1 MTITNLLLI
10 VGLVLTIPILVLTGI
25 LSIVKIIE
33 TKKED
38 EMNSELK
45 KEDLLKLLKES
56 TENFNKWVTSMTSII
71 ESIEYLDS
79 SKKTMEDLD
88 LTLANLKKE
97 EREDN

>member
-1 MTITNLLLI
+1 
-10 VGLVLTIPILVLTGI
+10 
-25 LSIVKIIE
+25 
-33 TKKED
+33 
-38 EMNSELK
+38 MNGELK

-56 TENFNKWVTSMTSII
+56 TENFNKWVASMTNII
-71 ESIEYLDS
+71 ESIEHLES

>member
-10 VGLVLTIPILVLTGI
+10 VGLVLTIPILVLTGM

-56 TENFNKWVTSMTSII
+56 TENFNKWVTSMTSTI

>member
-10 VGLVLTIPILVLTGI
+10 VGLVLTIPILVLTGM

-38 EMNSELK
+38 EMNCELK

-56 TENFNKWVTSMTSII
+56 TENFNKWVASMTNII

-79 SKKTMEDLD
+79 SKKTIKDLD

>member
-10 VGLVLTIPILVLTGI
+10 VGLVLTIPVLVLTGI

-45 KEDLLKLLKES
+45 KEDLFKLLKES

-71 ESIEYLDS
+71 EAIEDLES
-79 SKKTMEDLD
+79 NKKTMEDLD